1 MAQQDK
7 TTLQTNINTDL
18 ADNTTGA
25 IGAGDVR
32 NNLIDLTDSLLF
44 NSGSQAFT
52 GELFIT
58 ATSGTAFKIKAGNP
72 DKEWYV
78 DTTNPDHLKKEGN
91 LILSADPDDS
101 HNNSKINFNID
112 GSNKVSFTFDSVII
126 DTSLLGT
133 VEPSTSGQLW
143 LSGSAGLNS
152 KVLCVKN

>member
-18 ADNTTGA
+18 ADNTTGD

-32 NNLIDLTDSLLF
+32 NNLIDITDSLLF
-44 NSGSQAFT
+44 SSGSQSFT
-52 GELFIT
+52 GELFIS

-91 LILSADPDDS
+91 MILSADPDDS
-101 HNNSKINFNID
+101 HNNSKISFNID
-112 GSNKVSFTFDSVII
+112 GSNKVQFTFQSII
-126 DTSLLGT
+126 INTSLLGT
-133 VEPSTSGQLW
+133 GEPTTSGQLW
-143 LSGSAGLNS
+143 LSGSAGSNS
-152 KVLCVKN
+152 KVLCVRD